1 MARHRPICAV
11 AGGLVVVRSPPA
23 IDATSVGHQLAAL
36 CIDPIPSATINAAKN
51 STQSGYHAVRRMW
64 DIGATLCAIDGTIA
78 PHAVAP
84 HGFACLSVCIAA
96 RNEAGCI
103 GRCIASVR
111 RAFAAC
117 DGATLEVIVA
127 DGGSTDA
134 TADIARDLG
143 AAVVASSGGGRGGA
157 FVDAVASFERRRAPA
172 APRRRDAL

>member
-1 MARHRPICAV
+1 MHTR
-11 AGGLVVVRSPPA
+11 G
-23 IDATSVGHQLAAL
+23 T
-36 CIDPIPSATINAAKN
+36 
-51 STQSGYHAVRRMW
+51 
-64 DIGATLCAIDGTIA
+64 GATQGSGTIA

-117 DGATLEVIVA
+117 KGTLEIVVA

-134 TADIARDLG
+134 TAEIARDHG
-143 AAVVASSGGGRGGA
+143 AAVIVSAGGGRGGGDKA
-157 FVDAVASFERRRAPA
+157 SAEATVGGGGNGANGGANGGGPAV
-172 APRRRDAL
+172 